1 MLSTDILSWKQLS
14 RRKQKPVHLILF
26 ITDHCNAKCGHCFYW
41 ENLNQGESLKTDHI
55 EKISNAMGELVWL
68 DISGGEP
75 FLRKDIDQICHRFL
89 DFNQA
94 KFINIPTNAIQTGVI
109 KRSVEG
115 ILANTNAFRLNIALS
130 IDGIGENHDRVRGV
144 PGNYKKALATM
155 EALREVRS
163 RDKRLS
169 LSVVTTVMRS
179 NIEDVKRL
187 LHLGV
192 DEWDLDYHS
201 LNILRGTP
209 MDSALQSPTPEQ
221 YAEISKLQLQ
231 LCRRYF
237 HGRWGGLGGWTATV
251 GRFVLNRYYMQE
263 LEGKPKNT
271 SCNAGDVSC
280 VIDANGDVYF
290 CELLKPVGNLKT
302 YDWDFDRLWHDFQAT
317 ELRNKVQTGCHCT
330 HECFQTKNL
339 IFTPWRLV

>member
-14 RRKQKPVHLILF
+14 RRQQKPVHLILF
-26 ITDHCNAKCGHCFYW
+26 ITDHCNAKCGTCFYW
-41 ENLNQGESLKTDHI
+41 QNLNQGESLKPDHI
-55 EKISNAMGELVWL
+55 QKISEAMGELVWL

-89 DFNQA
+89 DHNQA
-94 KFINIPTNAIQTGVI
+94 RFINIPTNAIQTSVI
-109 KRSVEG
+109 ERSVNG
-115 ILANTNAFRLNIALS
+115 ILENKNPFRLNIAIS

-144 PGNYKKALATM
+144 PGNYKKALATL
-155 EALREVRS
+155 EALRAIRE
-163 RDKRLS
+163 RDERLS

-179 NIEDVKRL
+179 NIDDVKQL

-192 DEWDLDYHS
+192 TDWDLDYHS
-201 LNILRGTP
+201 LNILRGKP
-209 MDSALQSPTPEQ
+209 MDPALQSPTPEQ
-221 YAEISKLQLQ
+221 YAEISKLQLK
-231 LCRRYF
+231 LCRSYF
-237 HGRWGGLGGWTATV
+237 KGRWGALGGWTATM
-251 GRFVLNRYYMQE
+251 GRFFLNRYYMRE
-263 LEGKPKNT
+263 VEGKPKDI

-302 YDWDFDRLWHDFQAT
+302 YNWDFDRLWHDFQAT
-317 ELRNKVQTGCHCT
+317 ELRRKVQHGCHCT

-339 IFTPWRLV
+339 IFTPWRFV